1 MILVT
6 GATGPVGREVARL
19 LCGKRPLRLLARDP
33 VRVRVTGPGVETVRA
48 DYADRASLDAA
59 LCGVDAALLVTNRV
73 TEPDDARFV
82 RAARD
87 AGVRHVVKLSMLA
100 VTEPAADDLITRTQC
115 RNEDVIRESGIAW
128 TFLRAR
134 TFMSNTLSWA
144 PGIRTEGVVRALY
157 GTSRVACVDPRD
169 IAAVAVRA
177 LTEPGRHEGRAY
189 GLSGPEAISAAEQTA
204 QLAQILGRP
213 LRFEE
218 LTRGEAEEQLLR
230 RHPRPVAEAFLASAE
245 RQRAGAKATVLPTV
259 RHLTGRPARTFRD
272 WAADHAAAFA

>member
-6 GATGPVGREVARL
+6 GATGPVGREVAHL
-19 LCGKRPLRLLARDP
+19 LRGEPAVRILARDP
-33 VRVRVTGPGVETVRA
+33 GRVSVTGPGVETVRA
-48 DYADRASLDAA
+48 DYADHASLDQALRGVRAA
-59 LCGVDAALLVTNRV
+59 FLVTNSV
-73 TEPDDARFV
+73 TDPDDARFV
-82 RAARD
+82 QAARE

-100 VTEPAADDLITRTQC
+100 VTESGADDLITRTQRC
-115 RNEDVIRESGIAW
+115 NEAVIRDSGLDW

-144 PGIRTEGVVRALY
+144 HGIRTEGVVRALY

-169 IAAVAVRA
+169 IACVAVRA
-177 LTEPGRHEGRAY
+177 LTEPGRHEGRSYA
-189 GLSGPEAISAAEQTA
+189 LSGPEAISAAEQTA
-204 QLAQILGRP
+204 QLAEVVGRP
-213 LRFEE
+213 LRFVE
-218 LTRGEAEEQLLR
+218 LTRGEAEERLLR

-259 RHLTGRPARTFRD
+259 RHLMGRPARTFRD